1 VQYAFQTLPD
11 LLGDGPLDLVFV
23 GINPSTE
30 AVRQGHYFAG
40 RQNRFWP
47 ALSRS
52 RLGRPLCRRLGVSR
66 LEPLHDRHL
75 PQLGIGLT
83 DVVKDPTPNASR
95 LTQVQFQEWAPL
107 LEARLAAHPPR
118 VVCFQGLTGYRPF
131 LRHALGRNPQGVVLG
146 PQPVEVAGAQVWVV
160 PNPSA
165 ANAHFRLEDQVAWY
179 DRLAGELGL

>member
-1 VQYAFQTLPD
+1 VAYPFPTLPD

-52 RLGRPLCRRLGVSR
+52 RLGRPLREHLGT
-66 LEPLHDRHL
+66 LHLQPHHDRHL
-75 PQLGIGLT
+75 PGFGIGLT
-83 DVVKDPTPNASR
+83 DVVKEPSAMASE
-95 LTQVQFQEWAPL
+95 LTRHHFQSWAPL
-107 LEARLAAHPPR
+107 LHARLASHPAR
-118 VVCFQGLTGYRPF
+118 LVCFQGLTGYRPF
-131 LRHALGRNPQGVVLG
+131 LRHALGQDSRNVVLG
-146 PQPVEVAGAQVWVV
+146 PQPVHLAGARVWVV

-165 ANAHFRLEDQVAWY
+165 ANAHVRLEDLVVWY
-179 DRLAGELGL
+179 DRLAGELSR